1 LCTHRKTD
9 TWTDNKGRLK
19 LSSTRAN
26 NDDDDDDSSDLLDG
40 TYLQSTRSLF
50 TATVE
55 INNSLYPDTARYHPA
70 QTERE
75 CVRGEGERGSV
86 RYVMLELNHSFI
98 MLSSACAVRHLAV
111 H

>member
-26 NDDDDDDSSDLLDG
+26 NNDDDDDSSDLLDG
-40 TYLQSTRSLF
+40 TYLQSIRSLF

-70 QTERE
+70 QTVSVCGGRERE
-75 CVRGEGERGSV
+75 RGREAACVTS
-86 RYVMLELNHSFI
+86 
-98 MLSSACAVRHLAV
+98 C
-111 H
+111 